1 MQQMLLILARLM
13 KRTLKAL
20 RYPTLSAGGWHWGCC
35 ALLSMCVCVTFLCFR
50 ALDVQGIPSG
60 WENQSMLVPPE
71 LELDLEPESE
81 PELDLEPE
89 LELEPEVEPEPD

>member
-1 MQQMLLILARLM
+1 M
-13 KRTLKAL
+13 
-20 RYPTLSAGGWHWGCC
+20 
-35 ALLSMCVCVTFLCFR
+35 
-50 ALDVQGIPSG
+50 QGIPSG

-89 LELEPEVEPEPD
+89 LELEPEVEPD